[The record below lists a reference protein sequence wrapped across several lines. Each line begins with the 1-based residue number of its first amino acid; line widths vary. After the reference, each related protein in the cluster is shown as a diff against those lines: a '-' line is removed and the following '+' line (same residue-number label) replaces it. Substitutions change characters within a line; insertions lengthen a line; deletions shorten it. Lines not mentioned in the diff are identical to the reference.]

1 MLPPASAVMSRRRA
15 CGYSDC
21 PIIRH
26 SGEWSPPKSPAA
38 LLPSTDLVADVF
50 KLSLPVWVRCSL
62 DGLAVGLKAV
72 VFRLQQLRHKRVTHL
87 VVQPLEF
94 LDQFAN

>member
-1 MLPPASAVMSRRRA
+1 MHADLFRTPLRLQFASPVLKIATSSFFFG
-15 CGYSDC
+15 C
-21 PIIRH
+21 
-26 SGEWSPPKSPAA
+26 PPKSPAA